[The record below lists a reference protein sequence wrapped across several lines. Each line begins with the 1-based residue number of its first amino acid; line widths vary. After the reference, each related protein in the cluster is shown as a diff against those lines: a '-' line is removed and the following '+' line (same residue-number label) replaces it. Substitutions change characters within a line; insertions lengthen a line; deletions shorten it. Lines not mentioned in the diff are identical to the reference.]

1 MKIQKSN
8 LQIKPPSTI
17 ITTSSHVKISWKWKW
32 VLTEKWKR
40 RREDWVRKNYP
51 QKVNIFFHESEK
63 IKSRCFYFFIFEEF
77 IQHISHYFPTTT
89 SSFVWCTLQKNV
101 IVANIERKPKPRTNG
116 KVKNVYVVNIHSYEE
131 NVFFIRT

>member
-1 MKIQKSN
+1 MKKKKGRLSEKKLPTKSEH
-8 LQIKPPSTI
+8 L
-17 ITTSSHVKISWKWKW
+17 
-32 VLTEKWKR
+32 
-40 RREDWVRKNYP
+40 
-51 QKVNIFFHESEK
+51 FHESEK

-77 IQHISHYFPTTT
+77 IQHISHYFPITT